1 MSPSSSLRAQLNR
14 LTLEL
19 GGSSA
24 LVEGGE
30 RLIKK
35 FQNEFG
41 QNIIFPKYNQ
51 VEFQELKNHKYNVL
65 PPY

>member
-1 MSPSSSLRAQLNR
+1 
-14 LTLEL
+14 LEL